1 MIQCPPIK
9 VVSGMIKYW
18 LNVKLI
24 CNETIEIMHLIDESM
39 ADDLP
44 QDEIDSMMME
54 LLDMQH
60 YLKDTIDY
68 FVFEERTE
76 NLEEDW
82 ENYFLVFEN
91 LISYS
96 EKMIYYWR
104 SKYPKVILHVTPI
117 RLRHVKMI
125 ILRAP

>member
-1 MIQCPPIK
+1 
-9 VVSGMIKYW
+9 
-18 LNVKLI
+18 
-24 CNETIEIMHLIDESM
+24 MHLIDESM